1 MKTPTLPAYLTPAY
15 LAALVLVEGGGSGA
29 PGDHAG
35 TQEVR
40 AWLGH
45 DPRSRWPPAG
55 VCTVVGAV
63 AARANDHSEEA
74 RSALA
79 QVLPRL
85 VGSRGS
91 AALDQQR
98 CGAVAI
104 DVIRGSI
111 CSRLATIAARPGL
124 AEGRRAQILGWRR
137 RLAAI
142 PDVVDR
148 VGWEEV
154 VDRIK
159 AIAADADA
167 DADADDDDDAER
179 DVVDYVTD
187 AVIAAVRDGVAL
199 DAYVADDGDTYVD
212 WDWLDAAIARDAA
225 AARDAHDAVAMAH
238 AYAVDPAYALC
249 YLEDYA
255 DAVADAHAYIE
266 LIERLLAMTEASAR

>member
-29 PGDHAG
+29 PGDRCAI
-35 TQEVR
+35 QEVR
-40 AWLGH
+40 AWLGL
-45 DPRSRWPPAG
+45 DPSSDTVPDN
-55 VCTVVGAV
+55 VCPVIGAAV
-63 AARANDHSEEA
+63 YRADHST
-74 RSALA
+74 RCDRRALA

-85 VGSRGS
+85 LGSRGS
-91 AALDQQR
+91 AALTQR
-98 CGAVAI
+98 RHWAVVI

-111 CSRLATIAARPGL
+111 CSRLATIAARDGL
-124 AEGRRAQILGWRR
+124 AGGRRAQILGWRR

-167 DADADDDDDAER
+167 LADDDDDR
-179 DVVDYVTD
+179 RVHVDVD
-187 AVIAAVRDGVAL
+187 AVG
-199 DAYVADDGDTYVD
+199 

-225 AARDAHDAVAMAH
+225 AACDAHDAVAMAR
-238 AYAVDPAYALC
+238 AYVGVVVVVVVEIQPGMIAGQQ
-249 YLEDYA
+249 
-255 DAVADAHAYIE
+255 
-266 LIERLLAMTEASAR
+266 

>member
-1 MKTPTLPAYLTPAY
+1 MTTSPKHLSDPVLLGD
-15 LAALVLVEGGGSGA
+15 ALVG
-29 PGDHAG
+29 GDHAG

-55 VCTVVGAV
+55 VCTVVAAV
-63 AARANDHSEEA
+63 AARAHDHSEEA

-79 QVLPRL
+79 QVLPRFL
-85 VGSRGS
+85 GSRGS
-91 AALDQQR
+91 AALTQR
-98 CGAVAI
+98 RHWAVVI

-111 CSRLATIAARPGL
+111 CSRLATIAARDGL
-124 AEGRRAQILGWRR
+124 AGGRRAQILGWRR

-167 DADADDDDDAER
+167 LADDDDDR
-179 DVVDYVTD
+179 RVHVDVD
-187 AVIAAVRDGVAL
+187 AVG
-199 DAYVADDGDTYVD
+199 

-225 AARDAHDAVAMAH
+225 AACDAHDAVAMAR
-238 AYAVDPAYALC
+238 AYVGVVVVVVVEIQPGMIAGQQ
-249 YLEDYA
+249 
-255 DAVADAHAYIE
+255 
-266 LIERLLAMTEASAR
+266 